1 MARAERFAPAGVPL
15 HVTQRGNF
23 RAPVFRGEGE
33 YQLYL
38 ELLRMYSKEYGNR
51 VVGYCLMPNHVHLVV
66 IPERENGVSQMIRVL
81 AGTSSR
87 LMNERLERLGHVWQ
101 ARFYSATLSDLHYRT
116 ALAYVDLNP
125 VRAGLAKEA
134 AEYRWSSAGAH
145 AGVVADRGLLD
156 WGEFSRMYTEKE
168 WGEILRVEEDKELVE
183 ELRYA
188 TRVGRVAG
196 GAEFVKRLEV
206 QHGRTLTRK
215 RPGRPLVVKAGA

>member
-1 MARAERFAPAGVPL
+1 MPRTERFAPAGVPL

-23 RAPVFRGEGE
+23 RAPVFRGEGD

-38 ELLRMYSKEYGNR
+38 ELLRMYSKEYGIR

-66 IPERENGVSQMIRVL
+66 IPARERGVSQMIRVL

-87 LMNERLERLGHVWQ
+87 LLNERLKRVGHVWQ

-116 ALAYVDLNP
+116 ALACVDLNP
-125 VRAGLAKEA
+125 VRAGLVKEA
-134 AEYRWSSAGAH
+134 VDYRWSSAGAH
-145 AGVVADRGLLD
+145 MGVVADRGLLD
-156 WGEFSRMYTEKE
+156 WGEFSQMYSEKE
-168 WGEILRVEEDKELVE
+168 WGEILRVEENKALVE

-188 TRVGRVAG
+188 TRVGRIAG
-196 GAEFVKRLEV
+196 GPEFVKRLEV
-206 QHGRTLTRK
+206 QYGRTLTPK